1 MSLDESTSSRSGKHP
16 CHLMKLFK
24 FYVFGLMGDF
34 YLVFVLV
41 LWYRRA
47 SGTKRS
53 KSNLKRDAYILNTL
67 DHCYGKYISD
77 PAKPATNFWS

>member
-41 LWYRRA
+41 LWYR
-47 SGTKRS
+47 GTKQS
-53 KSNLKRDAYILNTL
+53 KSNLKRDANILNTL
-67 DHCYGKYISD
+67 DHYYGKNISD
-77 PAKPATNFWS
+77 PAKPATNSWS